1 MKNKLVVEAGAVS
14 VAVVGNLVEAGV
26 GAVHMEVM
34 EMGVGV
40 GVAAVRVVGERVV
53 GERAVGERA
62 VGERAVEVVVNLR
75 VGVVAAM
82 EKVEGEEAESTLVEG
97 AEVESALVAGVKIL
111 EVAERVEVTVE

>member
-40 GVAAVRVVGERVV
+40 GVAAVKVVGVRVVGV
-53 GERAVGERA
+53 RA

>member
-1 MKNKLVVEAGAVS
+1 
-14 VAVVGNLVEAGV
+14 
-26 GAVHMEVM
+26 
-34 EMGVGV
+34 
-40 GVAAVRVVGERVV
+40 VAAVKVVGV
-53 GERAVGERA
+53 RA

>member
-40 GVAAVRVVGERVV
+40 GVAAVRVVGERV
-53 GERAVGERA
+53 VGERA

>member
-1 MKNKLVVEAGAVS
+1 
-14 VAVVGNLVEAGV
+14 
-26 GAVHMEVM
+26 
-34 EMGVGV
+34 
-40 GVAAVRVVGERVV
+40 
-53 GERAVGERA
+53 VGERA

>member
-1 MKNKLVVEAGAVS
+1 VVKNKLVVEAGAVS

-40 GVAAVRVVGERVV
+40 GVGVAAVKVVGV
-53 GERAVGERA
+53 RAVGERA

>member
-1 MKNKLVVEAGAVS
+1 VKNKPVVEAGAVS

-40 GVAAVRVVGERVV
+40 GVGVVGVV
-53 GERAVGERA
+53 GERAVGVRA
-62 VGERAVEVVVNLR
+62 VGEREVGVNLR

-97 AEVESALVAGVKIL
+97 AGAGVKIL